1 MAEIRDE
8 ERKKRNKVMYK
19 INAERGPKLS
29 EPDGKGGS
37 KAPDESPIEA
47 LRTSLFRLSKLDT
60 TPKSVVEKIKKV
72 RNSLIVFQSGDRFKD
87 RLAKEI
93 TLGKKILKGARG
105 MAALRD
111 KARSEREKGG
121 S

>member
-1 MAEIRDE
+1 MEKSKREA
-8 ERKKRNKVMYK
+8 RNKVLYRVL
-19 INAERGPKLS
+19 NERGPVLS

-37 KAPDESPIEA
+37 KAPNESPIEA

-60 TPKSVVEKIKKV
+60 TPKSVVAKIKKV

-87 RLAKEI
+87 RLAKEV

-105 MAALRD
+105 MAALRK
-111 KARSEREKGG
+111 KASSGG